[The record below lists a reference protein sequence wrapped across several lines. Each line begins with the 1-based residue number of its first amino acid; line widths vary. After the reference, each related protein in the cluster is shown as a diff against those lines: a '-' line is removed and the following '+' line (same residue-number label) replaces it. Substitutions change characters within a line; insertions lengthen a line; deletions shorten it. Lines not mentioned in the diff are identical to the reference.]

1 MLSQT
6 LEKRMQFQMYSIS
19 VDYRHQMKNNGY
31 HVYLC
36 ESLTDWSSLESLFEV
51 YFVFFFF
58 FLLPLYGLTYMES
71 PYTQS

>member
-6 LEKRMQFQMYSIS
+6 LEKRMEFQMYSIS

-36 ESLTDWSSLESLFEV
+36 ESVTDWSSLESLFEV
-51 YFVFFFF
+51 YFVFFF